1 MTKTL
6 LEFTSGRSP
15 WDLVMFT
22 PTFMADYFRHFEP
35 LEPLIK
41 KLNLQLDL
49 DDIAKEYQ
57 LSNMYW
63 GGTLYAMP
71 LDGDIHTMFYN
82 KVAFERPENKD
93 KFKARVWLRLGSA
106 PDLEAVG

>member
-22 PTFMADYFRHFEP
+22 PTYMADYYRHFER
-35 LEPLIK
+35 LEPFIK

-49 DDIAKEYQ
+49 DDIAKKYQ
-57 LSNMYW
+57 FSNMYW
-63 GGTLYAMP
+63 ATPFM
-71 LDGDIHTMFYN
+71 
-82 KVAFERPENKD
+82 RC
-93 KFKARVWLRLGSA
+93 R
-106 PDLEAVG
+106 